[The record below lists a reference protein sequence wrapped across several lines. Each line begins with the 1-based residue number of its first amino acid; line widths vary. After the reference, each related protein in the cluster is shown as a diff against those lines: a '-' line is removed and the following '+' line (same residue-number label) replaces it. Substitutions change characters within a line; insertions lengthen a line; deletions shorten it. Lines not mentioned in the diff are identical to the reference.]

1 MAEYVFE
8 IVKGDQHLYLCKGDA
23 LPPLNP
29 EDPLEKFKPRH
40 TTFLDPKPRN
50 ALRVAGYREAK
61 NFLES
66 MMELG
71 HSAFRKMARV
81 DKTWDNPIRINLR
94 RDSPNHGIL
103 DTPSLQ
109 RMYVFKEQV

>member
-1 MAEYVFE
+1 MGRYVLE
-8 IVKGDQHLYLCKGDA
+8 IVKGDQHLYLCKGTSLPLPADADA
-23 LPPLNP
+23 LARL
-29 EDPLEKFKPRH
+29 KPKY

-50 ALRVAGYREAK
+50 ALRVEGYREAK
-61 NFLES
+61 GFLES
-66 MMELG
+66 MMGLG
-71 HSAFRKMARV
+71 HAAFRKLAGV

-94 RDSPNHGIL
+94 RDSPNHGVL